1 MLSDIGMIVLL
12 LLVNAFFA
20 GSEIAL
26 LSVNT
31 TKVRA
36 RAEEGDKRAILL
48 KKTIEDPSRFLAT
61 IQIGITLA
69 SLFAGAY
76 AASAFAGPIV
86 TALMAAGIAI
96 PRNVLEPLIMVLI
109 TMALAYFNLVLGELV
124 PKRIAMRKADAIA
137 SVIVGI
143 IRVISVAAT
152 PFVKLLSVSTNAILR
167 LFGID
172 PHDNDEEVT
181 EEEIRMMVDVGGNT
195 GMIDEAE
202 QAMINNVFEFDNKTV
217 ADIAVHRTDIV
228 ALDVNATKDEIVEVA
243 LRDRYSRIPVYEDNI
258 DNIIGILH
266 LKDFMNAV
274 LLPAAGT
281 LGRHMNAFDLRAV
294 LRKPFFVPV
303 SKTTD
308 KLFEEMQKSKNHMAI
323 IVDEY
328 GGTEGLVTME
338 DLIEEIMGSIYDE
351 YDEEDAPDITTVDA
365 NTFVLA
371 GTADLDSVAKFFNVT
386 MPVDEYETVSG
397 FIIGQIGRIPADD
410 EQIEITFEDL
420 LFKVNQIEDRRIVSA
435 TVVQLA

>member
-1 MLSDIGMIVLL
+1 LLSDIGMIILL

-26 LSVNT
+26 LSVNAN
-31 TKVRA
+31 KVRA
-36 RAEEGDKRAILL
+36 RAEEGDKKAILM
-48 KKTIEDPSRFLAT
+48 KKMIDDPSKFLAT
-61 IQIGITLA
+61 IQIGIT
-69 SLFAGAY
+69 FAGLF
-76 AASAFAGPIV
+76 SGAFAAAAFSEPLVNWLIRLGV
-86 TALMAAGIAI
+86 TI
-96 PRNVLEPLIMVLI
+96 PRSVLMSITIVLI
-109 TMALAYFNLVLGELV
+109 TATLSYFNLVFGELV
-124 PKRIAMRKADAIA
+124 PKRVAMRKADAIA
-137 SVIVGI
+137 TAIVSVL
-143 IRVISVAAT
+143 RLISVAAT
-152 PFVKLLSVSTNAILR
+152 PFVKILSISTNAMLR

-172 PHDNDEEVT
+172 PNDNEEEVT

-202 QAMINNVFEFDNKTV
+202 KEMINNVFEFDNKTV
-217 ADIAVHRTDIV
+217 DDIAVHRTDIV
-228 ALDVNATKDEIVEVA
+228 ALAVDAPKAEIIEVA
-243 LRDRYSRIPVYEDNI
+243 LRDRYSRIPVYEENI

-274 LLPAAGT
+274 LLPENVKADAI
-281 LGRHMNAFDLRAV
+281 DLRAII
-294 LRKPFFVPV
+294 RKPFFVPV

-371 GTADLDSVAKFFNVT
+371 GTADLDTVASFFDVT
-386 MPVDEYETVSG
+386 MPVDDYETVSG

-410 EQIEITFEDL
+410 EHPEVEFEGL
-420 LFKVNQIEDRRIVSA
+420 LFKVDRIEDKRIVSC
-435 TVVQLA
+435 TVVQIA

>member
-1 MLSDIGMIVLL
+1 MIVLLSDIGMIVLL

-26 LSVNT
+26 LSVNA

-36 RAEEGDKRAILL
+36 RAEDGDKRAILL
-48 KKTIEDPSRFLAT
+48 KKMIEDPSRFLAT
-61 IQIGITLA
+61 IQIGITFA
-69 SLFAGAY
+69 GLFAGAY

-86 TALMAAGIAI
+86 EELLEAGVPISQK
-96 PRNVLEPLIMVLI
+96 VLEPVIMVAL

-124 PKRIAMRKADAIA
+124 PKRIAMRKADSIA
-137 SVIVGI
+137 NVVVSVI
-143 IRVISVAAT
+143 RVFAVAAT

-181 EEEIRMMVDVGGNT
+181 EEEIRMMVDVGGHT

-228 ALDVNATKDEIVEVA
+228 ALDVEATREEIIETV
-243 LRDRYSRIPVYEDNI
+243 LRDRYSRIPVYEENI

-266 LKDFMNAV
+266 LKDFMNAIMT
-274 LLPAAGT
+274 PTASDADW
-281 LGRHMNAFDLRAV
+281 DLRAM

-338 DLIEEIMGSIYDE
+338 NLIEEIMGSIYDE
-351 YDEEDAPDITTVDA
+351 YDEEETPDITTVDA
-365 NTFVLA
+365 NTFILS

-386 MPVDEYETVSG
+386 MPLEDYETVSG

-410 EQIEITFEDL
+410 EEIEVTFENL
-420 LFKVNQIEDRRIVSA
+420 LFKVDRIEDRRIVSA
-435 TVVQLA
+435 TVVQMG